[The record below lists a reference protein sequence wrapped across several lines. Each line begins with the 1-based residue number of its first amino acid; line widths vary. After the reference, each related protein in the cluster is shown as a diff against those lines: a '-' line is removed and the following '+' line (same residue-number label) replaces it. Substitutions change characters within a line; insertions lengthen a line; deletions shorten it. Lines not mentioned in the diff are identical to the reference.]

1 MVLNPTCLRTG
12 AEEASVWIMGTAEA
26 AAADSVAQEM
36 FPLELKLIREQ
47 RGS

>member
-1 MVLNPTCLRTG
+1 
-12 AEEASVWIMGTAEA
+12 MGTAEA

-47 RGS
+47 RGSWNQVLDADETGPYDQKVKL